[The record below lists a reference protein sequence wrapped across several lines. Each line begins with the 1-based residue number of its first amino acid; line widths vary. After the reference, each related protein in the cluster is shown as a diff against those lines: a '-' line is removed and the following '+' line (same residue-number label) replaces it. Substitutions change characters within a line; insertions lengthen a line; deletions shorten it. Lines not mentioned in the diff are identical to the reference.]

1 MSVMVYSRLSD
12 LLRTNNLTVR
22 DLQQQIADRFGLA
35 VGTRALERLARA
47 GRVRRTDLEVVAAVA
62 ETLGVGLNEMFAVET
77 APVSADLE
85 NEGEREMD
93 IPDVE
98 EHDVLDPEQSR
109 RLQSLYN
116 RQHRRSL
123 TDAEWAEMDELVAA
137 WGRGVYERGV
147 RDIAAQRGQP
157 VEQVRA
163 ELAAE
168 RDRILTWRREL
179 DADPARLRALIDEA
193 RERRQARVRASG

>member
-22 DLQQQIADRFGLA
+22 DLQQQIGDRFGLA
-35 VGTRALERLARA
+35 VGMRTLERLAR
-47 GRVRRTDLEVVAAVA
+47 GDRVRRTDLEVVAAVA
-62 ETLGVGLNEMFAVET
+62 ETLGVGLNEIFAVET

-116 RQHRRSL
+116 RQHRRAL
-123 TDAEWAEMDELVAA
+123 TEAEWAEMDELVAA
-137 WGRGVYERGV
+137 WGRGVYEQGV
-147 RDIAAQRGQP
+147 HSIAAKRGQP

-163 ELAAE
+163 ELAADLE
-168 RDRILTWRREL
+168 QKLAWRREL
-179 DADPARLRALIDEA
+179 EANPARLQALIDES
-193 RERRQARVRASG
+193 RERQRARATS

>member
-22 DLQQQIADRFGLA
+22 DLQQQIGDRFGLA
-35 VGTRALERLARA
+35 VGMRTLERLAR
-47 GRVRRTDLEVVAAVA
+47 GDRVRRTDLEVVAAVA
-62 ETLGVGLNEMFAVET
+62 ETLGVGLNEIFAVET

-116 RQHRRSL
+116 RQHRRAL
-123 TDAEWAEMDELVAA
+123 TEAEWAEMDELVAA

-147 RDIAAQRGQP
+147 HSIAAKRGQP

-163 ELAAE
+163 ELAADLE
-168 RDRILTWRREL
+168 QKLAWRREL
-179 DADPARLRALIDEA
+179 EANPARLQALIDES
-193 RERRQARVRASG
+193 RERQRARATS